1 MNSCLPL
8 ATSQGPNH
16 DSAFLVESSGSRK
29 GTGRKR
35 DDDFRR
41 TDQSSSELSGCH
53 ALEFLFLVL
62 QNLPENRSG
71 VDAWSFES
79 NRTVE
84 EKQPRFL
91 WKSPWHRG
99 LRLKQP
105 FKTVT
110 IFVQERGMIC

>member
-1 MNSCLPL
+1 MTVPSLQSL
-8 ATSQGPNH
+8 LEVERGQGGRETMTS
-16 DSAFLVESSGSRK
+16 E
-29 GTGRKR
+29 
-35 DDDFRR
+35 
-41 TDQSSSELSGCH
+41 DQSSSELSGCH

-62 QNLPENRSG
+62 QNLPENRSE